1 MVPLSASKYP
11 PRFHSLVCEELWLFA
26 FEGGLREDEQ
36 LFETLQ
42 ALVRCGWNQRETAR
56 ELQVHYNTVRYRYE
70 RICELTGDL
79 STPEKQVEVS
89 VALHLC
95 RLNPDLCRPETSS
108 PPLRNNPV
116 RRGLS

>member
-1 MVPLSASKYP
+1 MDLFNEVNRGRVFVEINSRDNIIIKRKAVPDHL
-11 PRFHSLVCEELWLFA
+11 
-26 FEGGLREDEQ
+26 
-36 LFETLQ
+36 
-42 ALVRCGWNQRETAR
+42 CGWNQREAAR

-95 RLNPDLCRPETSS
+95 RLNPDLCHPETPNSPSRSS
-108 PPLRNNPV
+108 LA
-116 RRGLS
+116 RRGPLSQRV